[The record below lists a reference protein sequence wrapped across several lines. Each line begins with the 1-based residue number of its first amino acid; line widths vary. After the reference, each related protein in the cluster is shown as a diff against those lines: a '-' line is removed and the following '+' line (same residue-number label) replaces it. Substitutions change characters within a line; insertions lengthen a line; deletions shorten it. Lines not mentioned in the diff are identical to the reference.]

1 MQTLKFQE
9 QPLALYKQSVGI
21 VGRVSSL
28 SRSDPLRLTLH
39 TQACYDTHCLQPEQ
53 KTLLARARLQA
64 RGSRRAVAGAR

>member
-21 VGRVSSL
+21 VGRVSSR

-53 KTLLARARLQA
+53 KTLLARAR
-64 RGSRRAVAGAR
+64 